1 MRPKGSAD
9 RLEYRRPW
17 AAQLLDEGKG
27 VNEVARLVQ
36 VSPSS
41 VSRWKAMKA
50 PAGEAGLKAKPHPG
64 RGGQLSP
71 QDQDQLKQLLLQG
84 PQAAGFDTALW
95 TCGRVAQVIAP
106 TFGVSYHPDHV
117 GRLLHGLGFSCQY
130 PQHRARER
138 DEEAIR
144 PWRLVEWPRIKKK
157 PDKKGGPSPGSIRA
171 ALCCNPPV
179 AEQGLCGAT
188 RPCTR
193 CGIATIACR
202 FRLPLR
208 CRLSASGWVF
218 IPNV

>member
-9 RLEYRRPW
+9 RLEYRRQW
-17 AAQLLDEGKG
+17 AAQLLEEGKG
-27 VNEVARLVQ
+27 VNEVARLVK

-50 PAGEAGLKAKPHPG
+50 QAGEAGLKAKPHPG
-64 RGGQLSP
+64 RGCQLSP

-95 TCGRVAQVIAP
+95 TCGRVAQVIAQ

-130 PQHRARER
+130 PQQRARER

-144 PWRLVEWPRIKKK
+144 PWRLVEWPRIKKSPTK
-157 PDKKGGPSPGSIRA
+157 RGDHRLDRSERLYVATHPSPNRGFAGPHAPAQGVGSPRSLVGSGRRYA
-171 ALCCNPPV
+171 A
-179 AEQGLCGAT
+179 A
-188 RPCTR
+188 
-193 CGIATIACR
+193 
-202 FRLPLR
+202 
-208 CRLSASGWVF
+208 SAPAVGCLF
-218 IPNV
+218 PNV